1 MTRNKNYF
9 TFRREFFP
17 AEITSKRSSV
27 LPSMRRQLR
36 HCQKSFG
43 AMFTLVGFHFTAIC
57 RSMQNFMF
65 RLIQHMRFLIVINGL
80 TSLNSVVV
88 CFCLFGDLILIS
100 ILNYWFQYF
109 TLDVDG
115 AAYSKEYFQKY
126 SRIRQRPDQWPLYLS
141 SISILITILSILIF
155 KYWYF
160 LFQKCTEILTL
171 QYCFSHQYFSIY
183 F

>member
-1 MTRNKNYF
+1 MHDILLNEFEVKKFLTRNKNYF

-115 AAYSKEYFQKY
+115 AAYSKGYFQKY
-126 SRIRQRPDQWPLYLS
+126 SRIRCFLCVKGLVICVYLG
-141 SISILITILSILIF
+141 
-155 KYWYF
+155 
-160 LFQKCTEILTL
+160 
-171 QYCFSHQYFSIY
+171 
-183 F
+183 